1 MIKENDIEH
10 EKVTLNSYDEEGQ
23 LIKTAI
29 TDEKSQ
35 TTMTTTNRY
44 NGDGER
50 IEKDVNGEKT
60 YYYVVNDAVLYT
72 YKITSDEKGNEIR
85 TITSQNVVA
94 PDGSIISS
102 KRSEGYYIYNLD
114 LKGST
119 VSIVAPDGNYKL
131 VYAYDIYGEPVKRG
145 DKDFYNEITYTG
157 AVYDESTGLYYMNA
171 RYYDPETGRFIT
183 EDSERGEFDDPL
195 TQHLYAYCQNN
206 PTNKVDPSGNIS
218 FRAICTI
225 GGAVIGGAVGA
236 YRSYKKTG
244 KVRLKSVVVGAAIGA
259 AVGFFGAKY
268 GRKVY
273 QAVKNSKKVGNIA
286 HKVNSKTK
294 PLRSKAKSVYNK
306 VTCKITNRSCFI
318 AGTLV
323 ETAYGY
329 KPIENI
335 SVGDLVYSENP
346 ETGEKELKE
355 VIETYENESDE
366 LVHIL
371 VRGEEIVTTPTHPFY
386 TPDKGWRD
394 AVKLKAGDKLVLRN
408 GEVVVIN
415 EVSHEILE
423 KPVKVYNFNV
433 KDFHTYYVS
442 DNSVLVH
449 NDCGGKIT
457 KKVVKKGRIGKQER
471 LKQLAND
478 PKVSKTLRG
487 ELKNIK
493 TQKGAY
499 KVPKGYQLA
508 HNKGYEAYKGYG
520 YKHTRLQLIQN
531 HKNEHKFYKPWL
543 KRASKIFRRR

>member
-1 MIKENDIEH
+1 MIKENDIDH

-23 LIKTAI
+23 LLKTII
-29 TDEKSQ
+29 TDTKNN
-35 TTMTTTNRY
+35 TTDTTINKY
-44 NGDGER
+44 NGAGDR

-72 YKITSDEKGNEIR
+72 YKITTDSSGTENR

-119 VSIVAPDGNYKL
+119 VSIVAPDGRYKL

-145 DKDFYNEITYTG
+145 DKDFYNEITFTG

-294 PLRSKAKSVYNK
+294 PLRSKAKSAYKKIKHKGNK
-306 VTCKITNRSCFI
+306 RTRYKDITDKGARYKNYQSNQTARQFKKTLKKRGYKKEIPKNYKGIKNRISNTLQARKNPDYSARITN
-318 AGTLV
+318 
-323 ETAYGY
+323 Y
-329 KPIENI
+329 
-335 SVGDLVYSENP
+335 
-346 ETGEKELKE
+346 
-355 VIETYENESDE
+355 
-366 LVHIL
+366 
-371 VRGEEIVTTPTHPFY
+371 
-386 TPDKGWRD
+386 
-394 AVKLKAGDKLVLRN
+394 
-408 GEVVVIN
+408 
-415 EVSHEILE
+415 
-423 KPVKVYNFNV
+423 
-433 KDFHTYYVS
+433 
-442 DNSVLVH
+442 
-449 NDCGGKIT
+449 
-457 KKVVKKGRIGKQER
+457 
-471 LKQLAND
+471 
-478 PKVSKTLRG
+478 
-487 ELKNIK
+487 
-493 TQKGAY
+493 
-499 KVPKGYQLA
+499 
-508 HNKGYEAYKGYG
+508 YKGNKKFTVRSSSKSTKSWTADFARRSG
-520 YKHTRLQLIQN
+520 NKYK
-531 HKNEHKFYKPWL
+531 
-543 KRASKIFRRR
+543 KIFKIRFR